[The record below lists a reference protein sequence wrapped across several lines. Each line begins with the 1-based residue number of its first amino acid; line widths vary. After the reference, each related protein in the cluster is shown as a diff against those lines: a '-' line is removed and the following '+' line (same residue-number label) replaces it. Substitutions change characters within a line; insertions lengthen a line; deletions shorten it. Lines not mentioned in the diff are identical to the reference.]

1 MYPLPPKIMMAE
13 ISSSMEIGVASD
25 HSPNSLT
32 SMRSIR
38 IYSNEPQLQKMWLD
52 VLCIPRGSSHKV
64 YRNERRRAIEK
75 IDWTF
80 ARARRVLVRDKLLNN
95 LRTETMST
103 MEVAAYL
110 CCAKW
115 LRRCWTL
122 AEGALAWDF
131 SIQFADRTLNFLDI
145 LKMAEAPFEPDLVV
159 HGHFRADNREEFDIV
174 LQRRLQTGLLAAFQ
188 RIPYSKENNTW
199 ENRSLTKSWNT
210 LSARSTSM
218 PTDTPLILGLLMKV
232 SIKDLTNLDHSLRMK
247 AILKTLAKIPAALL
261 FNKNPKV
268 ECKPRN
274 RWVPLNQASAD
285 QLEPG
290 PLMGLFNEGRMSES
304 RDAGPSRKFSV
315 NLRGNLEQLREQE
328 WFLVLP
334 YSYNNNNSDWS
345 ATIYCI
351 GFCATVRQRRNMY
364 CSSGKVSLMS
374 LARAIS
380 VGMPLFRWKEFQYHL
395 ILKSLSNQ
403 TCRTGQTSPP

>member
-1 MYPLPPKIMMAE
+1 MAE

-261 FNKNPKV
+261 FNKSPKV

-290 PLMGLFNEGRMSES
+290 PLMGLFNEGRMVGPIMARMFTMFSFES
-304 RDAGPSRKFSV
+304 SV
-315 NLRGNLEQLREQE
+315 GKRLSLSSPNLEMRGRQGSFRSICEGTSNNCANRSGFWFYHTPTTTTTTVIGPQLYIASDSVR
-328 WFLVLP
+328 P
-334 YSYNNNNSDWS
+334 Y
-345 ATIYCI
+345 
-351 GFCATVRQRRNMY
+351 
-364 CSSGKVSLMS
+364 GK
-374 LARAIS
+374 
-380 VGMPLFRWKEFQYHL
+380 GE
-395 ILKSLSNQ
+395 
-403 TCRTGQTSPP
+403 TCTAPVAKPR